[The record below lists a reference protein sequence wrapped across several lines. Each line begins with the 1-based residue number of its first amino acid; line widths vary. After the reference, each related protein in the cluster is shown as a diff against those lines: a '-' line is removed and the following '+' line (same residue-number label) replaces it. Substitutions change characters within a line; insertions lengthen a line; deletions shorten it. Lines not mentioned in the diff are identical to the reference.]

1 MGRITL
7 QKRFLDLIV
16 LEKEIQALLT
26 EIDDGIEKAVLE
38 EDLAFV
44 KQEQE
49 KIKEKIYQCFINNF
63 EDSHYSFNSLQG
75 RLNQMLGKTPKDLK
89 VEKAFEEFELE
100 EDLQKLKKKVF

>member
-26 EIDDGIEKAVLE
+26 EIQNEAEKAVLE

-44 KQEQE
+44 RQEQE
-49 KIKEKIYQCFINNF
+49 KLKLKIYQCFISNF
-63 EDSHYSFNSLQG
+63 EDSHYSYNSLQD
-75 RLNQMLGKTPKDLK
+75 RLNKMLGKTPKDLK
-89 VEKAFEEFELE
+89 VEKAFEDFEIE
-100 EDLQKLKKKVF
+100 EDLQKLKKKVL